1 MKRSHAI
8 ALGAT
13 GVLLAGAYL
22 GSGGTQ
28 KIGPD
33 GGSTADAAIFANAQE
48 CIASTLLSRDV
59 CEEQFRKANEAHAT
73 TAPKFADQAGCEAQ
87 YGASQCQRTTHN
99 GASVFIPAM
108 IGMMV
113 ANHLNNAR
121 QAQPLYPQ
129 RGAAPGCQPGAPATA
144 GCSTTRSYTTAG
156 GYAVAR
162 SAASGAAAASVKV
175 PQAAAVAPIP
185 RTTVAPAGFRP
196 SGNIAPSS
204 TSSATSASQNSNVA
218 RGGFGTTG
226 HSTAAS
232 SAS

>member
-22 GSGGTQ
+22 GSGSPQ
-28 KIGPD
+28 KVGPE

-48 CIASTLLSRDV
+48 CIASNLLSRDI
-59 CEEQFRKANEAHAT
+59 CEEQFRKANEAHAK

-99 GASVFIPAM
+99 GASIFIPAM

-113 ANHLNNAR
+113 ANHLSNAR
-121 QAQPLYPQ
+121 QPQPLYPQ
-129 RGAAPGCQPGAPATA
+129 RGAAPGCQPGMTPQTQP
-144 GCSTTRSYTTAG
+144 GCSTTRSYSTAA
-156 GYAVAR
+156 GYSVAR
-162 SAASGAAAASVKV
+162 SAAAGAAAVKV

-185 RTTVAPAGFRP
+185 RTTVTPAGFRP

-204 TSSATSASQNSNVA
+204 APSPASQNSNVA